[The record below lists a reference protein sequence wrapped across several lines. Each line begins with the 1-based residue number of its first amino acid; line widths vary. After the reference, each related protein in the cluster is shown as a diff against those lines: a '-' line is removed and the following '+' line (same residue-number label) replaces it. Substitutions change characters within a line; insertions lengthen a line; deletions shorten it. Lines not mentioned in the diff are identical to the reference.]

1 MSLNKWKCLCPMW
14 SVHEEG
20 AFFHNQIF
28 KKSKPQLFP
37 SPGDLGCGRPAQGEV
52 ELPWCLHPSLLL
64 PGELQSI
71 MIMILM
77 FMVMMTTYD
86 LRISCLS
93 RRLVYIVPN
102 SPTSQVY
109 VGGAPR
115 TGNHGARPGSPPRLY
130 QLVRI
135 GIVGVLFSHFH
146 RQSAPFQTSYF
157 SNSRNWNISSTI
169 DHRHLFLQTMLV
181 ACAGWAVNDLKKLN
195 IIRRIW
201 PFSQNIRK
209 PKSNPNLGELHC
221 RQSHLANSRA
231 GESEQSPHIKVGIYL
246 LWTLS
251 S

>member
-1 MSLNKWKCLCPMW
+1 MWKCLCPMW

-28 KKSKPQLFP
+28 KQSKPQVFP
-37 SPGDLGCGRPAQGEV
+37 SPGDPGCGRPAQGEV

-77 FMVMMTTYD
+77 FMVMRTTHD
-86 LRISCLS
+86 LRISFLS
-93 RRLVYIVPN
+93 RYKWRLVYIVPN
-102 SPTSQVY
+102 SSTPQVY

-146 RQSAPFQTSYF
+146 WQSAPFPTSYF
-157 SNSRNWNISSTI
+157 SNSRNWNISSII

-181 ACAGWAVNDLKKLN
+181 ACAGWAVKGILHQK
-195 IIRRIW
+195 
-201 PFSQNIRK
+201 FSI
-209 PKSNPNLGELHC
+209 
-221 RQSHLANSRA
+221 A
-231 GESEQSPHIKVGIYL
+231 
-246 LWTLS
+246 
-251 S
+251 